1 MAASKTHFPN
11 VPRPFWAPRGDLGG
25 APMAPRLGLAPPL
38 EIASPRVRLP
48 VFGVPGGPPQK
59 TPLLSKHTYLLWFLM
74 IFRRNGARKRDSR
87 EHHRFSDAPP
97 GGTNEPPEKC
107 ARAPGTQKKTPGPR
121 RGPRD
126 PARSPP
132 GGPGAPPGDLCR
144 SCNTQFPAPGVTW
157 ICKGPENHDKS

>member
-1 MAASKTHFPN
+1 
-11 VPRPFWAPRGDLGG
+11 
-25 APMAPRLGLAPPL
+25 
-38 EIASPRVRLP
+38 
-48 VFGVPGGPPQK
+48 
-59 TPLLSKHTYLLWFLM
+59 M

-132 GGPGAPPGDLCR
+132 GSPGAPPGDLCR
-144 SCNTQFPAPGVTW
+144 ACNAQFPAPGVTW
-157 ICKGPENHDKS
+157 ICKVIKKTCDFRKITTNHKQKHAISGKSRQISKKIMRFPENHDKSLKISRPPASSPPAHQPAAPLPGPAECAKRLNFLDF